1 MTSADPAAADGSQ
14 LTVPDSFRDLYID
27 PRGRL
32 TLPRE
37 QLLQRSEL
45 CDDLAQQL
53 LDTARH
59 IHFDLGIAEE
69 DVRTRLHAGLQSPES
84 GLQPGEAEWVT
95 ARLAELL
102 DWLERLPAQLLPRS
116 RPSGPSR

>member
-1 MTSADPAAADGSQ
+1 MTFADPSAASGSQ
-14 LTVPDSFRDLYID
+14 LTVPDSFRDLYLD
-27 PRGRL
+27 TRGRL
-32 TLPRE
+32 TLPLA
-37 QLLQRSEL
+37 QLLQRAEL
-45 CDDLAQQL
+45 CEDLAQQL

-69 DVRTRLHAGLQSPES
+69 DVLTRLHAGLQSPES

-102 DWLERLPAQLLPRS
+102 DWLEQLPQQLLPPT
-116 RPSGPSR
+116 RPGRVGR